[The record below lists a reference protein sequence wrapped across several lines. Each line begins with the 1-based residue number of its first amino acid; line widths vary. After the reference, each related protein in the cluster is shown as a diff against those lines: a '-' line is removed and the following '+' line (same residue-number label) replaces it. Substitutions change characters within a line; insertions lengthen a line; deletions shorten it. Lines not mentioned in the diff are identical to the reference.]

1 MEKIKSHYF
10 LDTYEVKANQTTAYY
25 LEIDKYFDDMLVPKK
40 QMLQEAE
47 KKRILLRKS
56 NIEKNGGEFRKAD
69 KQLELV
75 KNMRSAAKIAVMQGS
90 NSSKN
95 VENIEIIV
103 NQLNELGYELSN
115 I

>member
-1 MEKIKSHYF
+1 M
-10 LDTYEVKANQTTAYY
+10 
-25 LEIDKYFDDMLVPKK
+25 
-40 QMLQEAE
+40 
-47 KKRILLRKS
+47 RKS

-69 KQLELV
+69 KLLELV
-75 KNMRSAAKIAVMQGS
+75 KNMRSAAKIAVMERL
-90 NSSKN
+90 NSSEN